1 MVLNIQWV
9 AFCTLFYREIG
20 RIFRIW
26 TQTLLPSHIT
36 VILYFL
42 IFGHVM
48 GARVGLISGVP
59 YASFIAPGLILMS
72 IINNAYANVSNS
84 FFTAKFVRNIEEMLV
99 SSMSSLT
106 LLLGFLSGGVVR
118 GVLVGVGVAL
128 VSLFFAPLKVYSY
141 FYLISIV
148 LLTAI
153 IFSSLGLLNALYAKK
168 FDDVTF
174 IPTFVITPL
183 IYLGGIFY
191 SVEMLPPFWRKISY
205 FNPILSMV
213 DIFRYS
219 LLGISE
225 IPVHNALMA
234 LTAVAFGLFLACY
247 VFLHKGYGVQN

>member
-1 MVLNIQWV
+1 MNIQWV
-9 AFCTLFYREIG
+9 AFYTLFSRETS

-26 TQTLLPSHIT
+26 SQTLLPSHIT
-36 VILYFL
+36 VMLYFL

-48 GARVGLISGVP
+48 GARVGMVSGVS
-59 YASFIAPGLILMS
+59 YSSFIAPGLILMS

-84 FFTAKFVRNIEEMLV
+84 LFTSKFVRNIEEMLV
-99 SSMSSLT
+99 SSMALWI
-106 LLLGFLSGGVVR
+106 LLVGFLSGGILR
-118 GVLVGVGVAL
+118 GLLVGAGVAC
-128 VSLFFAPLKVYSY
+128 VSLFFAPLKIYSY
-141 FYLISIV
+141 FYLTSIV

-153 IFSSLGLLNALYAKK
+153 IFSSLGFLNALYAKK

-219 LLGISE
+219 LLGISQV
-225 IPVHNALMA
+225 PVHNALLA
-234 LTAVAFGLFLACY
+234 LCGVSVVLLLACY
-247 VFLHKGYGVQN
+247 WCLHKGYGIQG